1 MQDLRLVIDGA
12 ELGAGLGVV
21 MLLGW
26 AFFVGVEVIRT
37 AADWFRS
44 KFVPWNL

>member
-1 MQDLRLVIDGA
+1 LNELHLVIEGS
-12 ELGAGLGVV
+12 ELGAGLGVC
-21 MLLGW
+21 MMLGW
-26 AFFVGVEVIRT
+26 GFVLGVEVIRT